1 LRSWHPGTLVAD
13 LYRSRLA
20 STGSGP
26 NEQENSD
33 VNQPAYRSNSSL
45 ASALAAAL
53 LLPIFFCGVFIAQL
67 AKAEIP
73 APEAHVDPG
82 FAAYSDANDD
92 AKLVQLTEHVYAAIG
107 YDIGNIGF
115 IVTDEGILVFDT
127 GGEVARAELALA
139 AIREVSDKPIVG
151 VIYSHGH
158 GDHTGGVDA
167 FIKEDER
174 GTIPIYG
181 GRNYQ
186 RYLRESAV
194 PRGLVRAYYQMGYL
208 IPKDETG
215 SVGSGIGPAVGSGGA
230 TYLPPTVIVEDTLE
244 LEVGGVRVQLFY
256 SPSDLDDGL
265 SAWLPDEKVMM
276 VGDAAYAML
285 PAIATPRFEFGRQSW
300 EALETLDRYRE
311 YPIEHMLPGHLR
323 VISGQ
328 AEVSTFLRN
337 FRDLVQYMQDQSIR
351 AVNRRL
357 DHDEAAKEMEE
368 NLPAHLKNDPDLG
381 EHYHEFS
388 WIAKGMYTKA
398 GGWWNGDAVD
408 LVRITP
414 AARAERTLELIGSR
428 RKVRKA
434 AERAF
439 EKGERGWA
447 AELVRMLVVTDPKD
461 DKARKMLA
469 RILRTIA
476 YDSNTSNLRH
486 YLLTEALVMER
497 KIDLDQLPVDV
508 ANPRFLAANPD
519 SVMFR
524 AQGTRLDPVSS
535 GAVELTAGFTIRDTG
550 EEHTL
555 IIRRGV
561 IEWRGG
567 RPKVADVRVSFDRET
582 WLMIAGG
589 HLRWLDAEQSGALE
603 ATPDRAALENFVQHF
618 DGEGPAEPKSK

>member
-1 LRSWHPGTLVAD
+1 MTRFVQVSIPFLRWAIAVCALALPFLVA
-13 LYRSRLA
+13 
-20 STGSGP
+20 GP
-26 NEQENSD
+26 LVPD
-33 VNQPAYRSNSSL
+33 AR
-45 ASALAAAL
+45 
-53 LLPIFFCGVFIAQL
+53 
-67 AKAEIP
+67 AEIP
-73 APEAHVDPG
+73 IPEAHVDVG

-92 AKLVQLTEHVYAAIG
+92 AELIQLTEHVYAAVG

-127 GGEVARAELALA
+127 GGEVERAARALA
-139 AIREVSDKPIVG
+139 AIREVSDKPILG

-167 FIKEDER
+167 FIKPDER
-174 GTIPIYG
+174 GKIPIYA

-194 PRGLVRAYYQMGYL
+194 PRGLMRAYYQMGYL
-208 IPKDETG
+208 IPKDITG

-230 TYLPPTVIVEDTLE
+230 TYLRPTVTIEETLD
-244 LEVGGVRVQLFY
+244 LTLGGVRIHLFH
-256 SPSDLDDGL
+256 SPSDLDDGV

-300 EALETLDRYRE
+300 EALETLDRYRQF
-311 YPIEHMLPGHLR
+311 PIEHLLPGHLR
-323 VISGQ
+323 VISG
-328 AEVSTFLRN
+328 ADAVAAFLTN

-357 DHDEAAKEMEE
+357 DPDEAAKEMEA

-398 GGWWNGDAVD
+398 GGWWSGDVVD

-414 AARAERTLELIGSR
+414 SERAERLLELVGSR
-428 RKVRKA
+428 KKVRKA
-434 AERAF
+434 AESAF

-447 AELVRMLVVTDPKD
+447 AELMRMLVTTDPTD
-461 DKARKMLA
+461 EQARMLLA

-486 YLLTEALVMER
+486 YLLTEALVMEG
-497 KIDLDQLPVDV
+497 KIDLDTLPVDV
-508 ANPRFLAANPD
+508 ANPRYLAANPD
-519 SVMFR
+519 SVLFR
-524 AQGTRLDPVSS
+524 AQGTKLDPVSS
-535 GAVELTAGFTIRDTG
+535 GAIELTGGFTIRDTG
-550 EEHTL
+550 QEHTL

-561 IEWRGG
+561 VEWRAG
-567 RPKVADVRVSFDRET
+567 RPEMADLRVSFDRQT
-582 WLMIAGG
+582 WILIASGQ
-589 HLRWLDAEQSGALE
+589 LRWLDAQERGLLE
-603 ATPDRAALENFVQHF
+603 ATPGREALERFVEHF
-618 DGEGPAEPKSK
+618 DGEGGSIRGKDPI